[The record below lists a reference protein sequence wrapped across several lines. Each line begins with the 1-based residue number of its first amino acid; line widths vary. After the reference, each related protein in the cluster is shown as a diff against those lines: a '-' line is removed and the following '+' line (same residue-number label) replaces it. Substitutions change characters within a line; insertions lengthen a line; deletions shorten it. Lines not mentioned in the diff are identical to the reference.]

1 MNFPDPAAAPLGTD
15 AEASGN
21 PPTREELEIAR
32 REEIDKRPDE
42 KNPPSPG
49 GRPVSAGQTE
59 VMFGTGDASRGFH
72 GVSPA
77 SEEKDMVTTVGT
89 ENDLKALV
97 KSFIQLEHDAIA
109 AYETCIDKLE
119 APNRKEK
126 VREFLGDHERHLRE
140 LEDLAR
146 EVGAYDPRRR

>member
-1 MNFPDPAAAPLGTD
+1 
-15 AEASGN
+15 
-21 PPTREELEIAR
+21 
-32 REEIDKRPDE
+32 
-42 KNPPSPG
+42 
-49 GRPVSAGQTE
+49 
-59 VMFGTGDASRGFH
+59 
-72 GVSPA
+72 
-77 SEEKDMVTTVGT
+77 MVTTVGT

-146 EVGAYDPRRR
+146 EVGAYDPGGGDMKEVLTTGKVKLAGMTGGDGAVLKAMSSNETDTVTAYARGSESSVIEPAHQQIFQRAHEDERRHKEWMEAEAQAA

>member
-1 MNFPDPAAAPLGTD
+1 
-15 AEASGN
+15 
-21 PPTREELEIAR
+21 
-32 REEIDKRPDE
+32 
-42 KNPPSPG
+42 
-49 GRPVSAGQTE
+49 
-59 VMFGTGDASRGFH
+59 
-72 GVSPA
+72 
-77 SEEKDMVTTVGT
+77 MVTTVGT

-146 EVGAYDPRRR
+146 EVGAYDPGGGDMKEVLTTSKVKLAGMTGGDGAVLKAMSSNETDTVTAYGRGSESSVVEPAHQELFQRAHEDERRHKEWMEAEAQAA